1 LLDED
6 EKRRILMPVPNG
18 IREEIMSA
26 NWKSV
31 KEDLD
36 WSLNQGDDVKG
47 RTELRDA
54 FSKGDAKEMAHVIEA
69 YKMGQRDNHKIANFT
84 RCAHED
90 DKRLYNI
97 GRKLIELKAS

>member
-1 LLDED
+1 
-6 EKRRILMPVPNG
+6 
-18 IREEIMSA
+18 MSA

-36 WSLNQGDDVKG
+36 WSLNQGEDVKG
-47 RTELRDA
+47 RAELKEA
-54 FSKGDAKEMAHVIEA
+54 FSKGDAKEMGHVIEA
-69 YKMGQRDNHKIANFT
+69 FKMGQRDNHKLANFT
-84 RCAHED
+84 RCAQED

>member
-1 LLDED
+1 
-6 EKRRILMPVPNG
+6 
-18 IREEIMSA
+18 MSA

-36 WSLNQGDDVKG
+36 WSLNQGEDVKG
-47 RTELRDA
+47 RTELIEA
-54 FSKGDAKEMAHVIEA
+54 FTKGDSNEMGHVIEA
-69 YKMGQRDNHKIANFT
+69 FKMGQRDNHKLANFT

-97 GRKLIELKAS
+97 GRKLIELKSS

>member
-1 LLDED
+1 
-6 EKRRILMPVPNG
+6 
-18 IREEIMSA
+18 MSA

-36 WSLNQGDDVKG
+36 WSLNQGEAVKG
-47 RTELRDA
+47 RTELKEA
-54 FSKGDAKEMAHVIEA
+54 LSKGDHKEMGHVIEA
-69 YKMGQRDNHKIANFT
+69 FNLGQRDSHKQANLA

>member
-1 LLDED
+1 
-6 EKRRILMPVPNG
+6 MAVPNG
-18 IREEIMSA
+18 TREEIMSA

-69 YKMGQRDNHKIANFT
+69 YKMGQRDNHKIANLT

>member
-1 LLDED
+1 MLVPIGTR
-6 EKRRILMPVPNG
+6 EKK
-18 IREEIMSA
+18 MSA
-26 NWKSV
+26 SWKSV

-36 WSLNQGDDVKG
+36 WSLNQGEDVKG
-47 RTELRDA
+47 RTELKEA

-69 YKMGQRDNHKIANFT
+69 FKMGQRDNHKIANLT

-90 DKRLYNI
+90 EKRLYNI